1 MDASSLPEF
10 KILSHPT
17 KWDGID
23 YDQQQQ
29 QQSSTTDDD
38 ITLNATSSWTY
49 CGPLLPLNA
58 KNLPSS
64 FHTWAQATVNG
75 SIVDPL
81 FSFLEFVHE
90 FLAANDI
97 STYWLTIRAS
107 QGSDEFDVPRWHTDD
122 LFFSPGAS
130 NTPESQSKSISKSK
144 SQNRRSLLPSFTN
157 ATKFHKRTTSHLS
170 HFRKPSKDYN
180 SSTSVNTET
189 TNEKQP
195 TPTPPSVQ
203 ITSSTPNPTNW
214 KLTTTLLGPGTLF
227 IAPHLNAQA
236 RALQRTTKMT
246 IRSANPDHICL
257 SIRCVGCASAAE
269 SVRATLA
276 AALGGYRN
284 QCNGDGD
291 GTGHC
296 GDGDLDGKGIIQ
308 AQQGECVFFRVGE
321 DEGAV
326 HSEPMSHGD
335 RVFVNVVPG
344 CEEDLRCLM
353 AKWGMEY
360 PRAWCVGLPF
370 QGVEGGCWR
379 NVGEV

>member
-1 MDASSLPEF
+1 MDASSLPAF

-23 YDQQQQ
+23 YDQHQQLP
-29 QQSSTTDDD
+29 SSTTDEDV
-38 ITLNATSSWTY
+38 TLNATSSWTY

-58 KNLPSS
+58 KKLPSS
-64 FHTWAQATVNG
+64 FHTWALATVNG

-90 FLAANDI
+90 FLVANNI

-107 QGSDEFDVPRWHTDD
+107 QGSDEFDIPRWHTDD
-122 LFFSPGAS
+122 LFFSPGPS
-130 NTPESQSKSISKSK
+130 NSLESKSK
-144 SQNRRSLLPSFTN
+144 SQNSRSLLPSFSS
-157 ATKFHKRTTSHLS
+157 ATKFHKRTSSSPFS
-170 HFRKPSKDYN
+170 HFRKPSKDDN
-180 SSTSVNTET
+180 FSTTLNTSET
-189 TNEKQP
+189 KQP
-195 TPTPPSVQ
+195 TPSSVQ
-203 ITSSTPNPTNW
+203 ITSSIPNPTNW

-246 IRSANPDHICL
+246 IRTANPDHICL

-269 SVRATLA
+269 SVRDTLA

-284 QCNGDGD
+284 GQCSGDRD
-291 GTGHC
+291 GHC
-296 GDGDLDGKGIIQ
+296 GDGDFDGEGIVQ
-308 AQQGECVFFRVGE
+308 AQRGECVFFRVGE
-321 DEGAV
+321 EQGAV

>member
-1 MDASSLPEF
+1 MDASSLPDF
-10 KILSHPT
+10 KILSHEF
-17 KWDGID
+17 D
-23 YDQQQQ
+23 
-29 QQSSTTDDD
+29 QQSSLSTDEDL
-38 ITLNATSSWTY
+38 TLNATSSWTY

-58 KNLPSS
+58 ESLPSS

-75 SIVDPL
+75 PIVSPL
-81 FSFLEFVHE
+81 FSFLDFVHE
-90 FLAANDI
+90 FLTANNV

-107 QGSDEFDVPRWHTDD
+107 QGSDEFDTPRWHTDD
-122 LFFSPGAS
+122 LFFSPGPP
-130 NTPESQSKSISKSK
+130 NGPQSHFQAKHRR
-144 SQNRRSLLPSFTN
+144 RRSLLPSFSN
-157 ATKFHKRTTSHLS
+157 ATKFHRRTSSSLS
-170 HFRKPSKDYN
+170 QFGRHSNDNRSP
-180 SSTSVNTET
+180 T
-189 TNEKQP
+189 TFGSATTQQP
-195 TPTPPSVQ
+195 APPSVQ
-203 ITSSTPNPTNW
+203 ITSSSPNPTNW

-236 RALQRTTKMT
+236 RTLQRSTKMT
-246 IRSANPDHICL
+246 FRSAHPDHICL

-276 AALGGYRN
+276 AQLGGYRKA
-284 QCNGDGD
+284 G
-291 GTGHC
+291 GTYG
-296 GDGDLDGKGIIQ
+296 GGLDCEREGVVQ
-308 AQQGECVFFRVGE
+308 ARRGECVFFRVGE

-335 RVFVNVVPG
+335 RIFVNVVPG

-379 NVGEV
+379 NVGEI

>member
-1 MDASSLPEF
+1 MDASSLPDF

-17 KWDGID
+17 KWDKID
-23 YDQQQQ
+23 YDQQ
-29 QQSSTTDDD
+29 SSLSTDED

-64 FHTWAQATVNG
+64 FHTWAQATING
-75 SIVDPL
+75 SIVSPL
-81 FSFLEFVHE
+81 FAFLEFVHD
-90 FLAANDI
+90 FLIANDI

-107 QGSDEFDVPRWHTDD
+107 QGSDEFDIPRWHTDD
-122 LFFSPGAS
+122 LFFSPVS
-130 NTPESQSKSISKSK
+130 PNNLHPQSKSQ
-144 SQNRRSLLPSFTN
+144 SQRRSLLPSFSGTTN
-157 ATKFHKRTTSHLS
+157 VHKRTSSSLS
-170 HFRKPSKDYN
+170 NLGKPNKN
-180 SSTSVNTET
+180 NRSTALSTTET
-189 TNEKQP
+189 NAKAP
-195 TPTPPSVQ
+195 LPPSVQ
-203 ITSSTPNPTNW
+203 ITSSSPNPTNW

-236 RALQRTTKMT
+236 RTLQRSTKMSV
-246 IRSANPDHICL
+246 RASNPDHMCL

-269 SVRATLA
+269 SVRAILA
-276 AALGGYRN
+276 AQLGGY
-284 QCNGDGD
+284 DGSA
-291 GTGHC
+291 GGGSCHGHGHGSTC
-296 GDGDLDGKGIIQ
+296 GKGIIQ
-308 AQQGECVFFRVGE
+308 ARTGECVFFRVGE

-335 RVFVNVVPG
+335 RIFVNVVPG

-353 AKWGMEY
+353 GKWGMEY

-379 NVGEV
+379 NVGDV

>member
-23 YDQQQQ
+23 YDHQQHLP
-29 QQSSTTDDD
+29 SSTTDED

-90 FLAANDI
+90 FLAANNI

-107 QGSDEFDVPRWHTDD
+107 QGSDEFDIPRWHTDD
-122 LFFSPGAS
+122 LFFSPGTS
-130 NTPESQSKSISKSK
+130 HTPESKSNSNSK
-144 SQNRRSLLPSFTN
+144 SQNRRSLLPSFSN
-157 ATKFHKRTTSHLS
+157 ATKFHKRTTSHRS
-170 HFRKPSKDYN
+170 HFRKSSKDYN
-180 SSTSVNTET
+180 SSTTLNAAD
-189 TNEKQP
+189 EKQQ

-203 ITSSTPNPTNW
+203 ITSSSPNPTNW

-257 SIRCVGCASAAE
+257 SIRCVGCASAAD

-276 AALGGYRN
+276 AALGGYHRN
-284 QCNGDGD
+284 GQCNGDG
-291 GTGHC
+291 HC
-296 GDGDLDGKGIIQ
+296 GDFDGEGVIQ
-308 AQQGECVFFRVGE
+308 AQRGECVFFRVGE